1 MYDCIM
7 CQPPA
12 CSCAFCGDHVETFN
26 VHVQQRRDRDRG
38 RDRYWHLIC
47 WMRRGEQLAT
57 SPQISEHPL
66 NTPIKQGSAGSL

>member
-1 MYDCIM
+1 M
-7 CQPPA
+7 
-12 CSCAFCGDHVETFN
+12 FN